1 MQPKT
6 PPGLPLS
13 GEESI
18 SPPYKGEI
26 EGVLFSFYISTPIL
40 PSPLQG
46 GRIGHGAPCPY
57 RNTSIAFASAF
68 TTPRS
73 VISPVTSRAGVTSK
87 P

>member
-1 MQPKT
+1 MGVET
-6 PPGLPLS
+6 LLS
-13 GEESI
+13 L
-18 SPPYKGEI
+18 YT
-26 EGVLFSFYISTPIL
+26 STPIL
-40 PSPLQG
+40 TFPLQG

-73 VISPVTSRAGVTSK
+73 VINPVTSRAGVTSK